1 MNRVSFY
8 GGVALLIVGICILI
22 FARKAPTAQST
33 IEIFGFK
40 FRSRVPAFVVMAFG
54 IVLMLISTRFP
65 EQFSIARAVK
75 DFSQDGGMAN
85 YPCEGRSTSTVTYKA
100 PAGFRIVSAQ
110 ADTKDV
116 VSSKTASAKITSQD
130 AHQVTAQADFEGKD
144 KDTLGLNCPGG
155 GHGRVTVHGQIETE

>member
-1 MNRVSFY
+1 MNQVSFY
-8 GGVALLIVGICILI
+8 GGVILLIVGLCILI
-22 FARKAPTAQST
+22 FAHKGPTAESSL
-33 IEIFGFK
+33 EIFGFK

-65 EQFSIARAVK
+65 EQLSIAHDVK
-75 DFSQDGGMAN
+75 EFSQDGGMAD
-85 YPCEGRSTSTVTYKA
+85 YPCEGHGTSTVTYKA
-100 PAGFRIVSAQ
+100 PAGFRIASAQ

-116 VSSKTASAKITSQD
+116 VSTKNAGAKISAQD
-130 AHQVTAQADFEGKD
+130 AHQVTAQAEFDGKD